1 MLSLECGWT
10 SAAQERRLIL
20 NRISTVD
27 RENLRELRP
36 VIEAHMDQIVDA
48 FYGHLLGFPEVVRL
62 LERAGATVSGLK
74 KTNPEYWG
82 ALLDGEFGAAYFESR
97 ARIGAVHA
105 RLGIPPELF
114 FAGMGAYLDAIVP
127 LVTAKTWGK
136 GRLGSRLGSLQKA
149 LVLDQALIIEAYE
162 KFGFLDQLTGFVKEG
177 SSVSGELAQS
187 SRDLTGAAGE
197 CDRAAGDLVV
207 VGDQMAASTTTLA
220 EASTLAA
227 QRTEQMSGAFDRIE
241 SAAERSLAALGAV
254 DARYDALRD
263 SAETVIGQA
272 EGSVEIRKQAG
283 QITRAVEQLDATG
296 HLVGQM
302 HERTEA
308 VGVIVR
314 TIQEIADETNLLALN
329 AAIEA
334 ARAGESGRGFAVVA
348 DEVRKLAEHSGR
360 SAKEIAALI
369 RDMRAAAA
377 DAHSAMDASLDV
389 IRTAGAGAV
398 QAAEA
403 LTVIGRE
410 GAKMAENS
418 ALVAQSLGALRAEA
432 QETEREVR
440 EMREA
445 LTALG
450 DSICTT
456 AATSQENSACMQEMA
471 ATVSQFR
478 GQIEVLTR
486 NVISLDGQVHQVNH
500 MIAGAKETVEKARA
514 A

>member
-1 MLSLECGWT
+1 
-10 SAAQERRLIL
+10 
-20 NRISTVD
+20 
-27 RENLRELRP
+27 
-36 VIEAHMDQIVDA
+36 
-48 FYGHLLGFPEVVRL
+48 
-62 LERAGATVSGLK
+62 
-74 KTNPEYWG
+74 
-82 ALLDGEFGAAYFESR
+82 
-97 ARIGAVHA
+97 
-105 RLGIPPELF
+105 
-114 FAGMGAYLDAIVP
+114 
-127 LVTAKTWGK
+127 
-136 GRLGSRLGSLQKA
+136 
-149 LVLDQALIIEAYE
+149 
-162 KFGFLDQLTGFVKEG
+162 
-177 SSVSGELAQS
+177 
-187 SRDLTGAAGE
+187 
-197 CDRAAGDLVV
+197 
-207 VGDQMAASTTTLA
+207 
-220 EASTLAA
+220 
-227 QRTEQMSGAFDRIE
+227 
-241 SAAERSLAALGAV
+241 LAALGAV

-272 EGSVEIRKQAG
+272 EGSAEIRKQAG

-418 ALVAQSLGALRAEA
+418 VLVAQSLGALRAEA

-500 MIAGAKETVEKARA
+500 MIAGAKETMEKARA